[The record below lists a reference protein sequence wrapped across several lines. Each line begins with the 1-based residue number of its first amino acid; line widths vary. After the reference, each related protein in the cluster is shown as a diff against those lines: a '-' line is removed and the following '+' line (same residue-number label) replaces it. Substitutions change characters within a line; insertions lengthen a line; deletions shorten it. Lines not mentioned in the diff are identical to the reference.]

1 MKLCNPEKTI
11 VPNRNLLFQGCKSSD
26 SMSNFQGCKMY
37 LFLCI
42 FNMRDE
48 ISVCW
53 FTRLYSHL
61 HSRPKWQSAIWNE
74 GFWVRS
80 GNSYT
85 TTFTLDFAQT
95 DHSRILGAFFWGE
108 IVWFRKFRKTW
119 RRVWVMAVGYVKQN
133 LLFLKTNMELEEWRF
148 ARWFCFSRGWL
159 SGEPC

>member
-1 MKLCNPEKTI
+1 MSNWVNYHHHKWSYGPLVITGLLGWTCRTWTGHLLCEGRFLLGALGFYEALQPRKTI

-80 GNSYT
+80 GNSHT

-95 DHSRILGAFFWGE
+95 DHSRILGAFF
-108 IVWFRKFRKTW
+108 
-119 RRVWVMAVGYVKQN
+119 
-133 LLFLKTNMELEEWRF
+133 
-148 ARWFCFSRGWL
+148 
-159 SGEPC
+159 